1 MFGSVVL
8 DVAIGMIFVFLLMS
22 LIASV
27 IQEMLATFMQ
37 LRPANLLRG
46 VNSLFSGDSLWG
58 EDLVDSLYNHGL
70 MRGLFADPK
79 KDLPQQTPAGVGG
92 NAGAGNAG
100 GGNAGGGEAA
110 AQPQAGTGVAQSQRK
125 LTFAE
130 RFTDQRIWLREKI
143 GIVSERKV
151 QGVSDQMLLP
161 AYIPSRTFAL
171 VMIDILNKNKV
182 TGKEMM
188 RSITDALAEHHWLYR
203 ENKAGQ
209 ALYTL
214 ALDAKEDVDEFQKNL
229 ENWYN
234 DSMDRASG
242 WYKRYTQNV
251 LFFIGLLLALFFN
264 VSSVRV
270 AQTLWFD
277 RDARQAMASAADVY
291 VKNHPDV
298 ATTAAANGDKGA
310 AANGDKT
317 ASSEADLETK
327 LKESTQAFDSVT
339 SSALLPVGWK
349 HSFGDYLAS
358 IRDTLLNFHWT
369 SAWWTP
375 VGDRIEHAIVVL
387 FGWIVTACAI
397 SLGAPF
403 WFDMLNK
410 IMVVRSTIKPREK
423 SQTEKSKDK

>member
-8 DVAIGMIFVFLLMS
+8 DVAIGMVFVFLLMS

-27 IQEMLATFMQ
+27 LQEMLATFMQ

-46 VNSLFSGDSLWG
+46 LHSLFSGDSIWG
-58 EDLVDSLYNHGL
+58 KDLVDTLYNHGL
-70 MRGLFADPK
+70 IRGLFADPTR
-79 KDLPQQTPAGVGG
+79 DLDKLTAADENTVGG
-92 NAGAGNAG
+92 VAARQVGTANAA
-100 GGNAGGGEAA
+100 
-110 AQPQAGTGVAQSQRK
+110 VAPRK
-125 LTFAE
+125 LSFPEKLNA
-130 RFTDQRIWLREKI
+130 QREWLREKI

-151 QGVSDQMLLP
+151 AGVSNQLLLP

-171 VMIDILNKNKV
+171 AMIDILNKNKA

-188 RSITDALAEHHWLYR
+188 KSITDTLAEHHWIYKD
-203 ENKAGQ
+203 NKAGE

-214 ALDAKEDVDEFQKNL
+214 ALDAKEDVNAFQKNL

-242 WYKRYTQNV
+242 WYKRYTQHA
-251 LFFIGLLLALFFN
+251 LFFIGLTLALIFN

-291 VKNHPDV
+291 VKGHPEV
-298 ATTAAANGDKGA
+298 ANAATSS
-310 AANGDKT
+310 GDKT
-317 ASSEADLETK
+317 SSEGDLEKK
-327 LKESTQAFDSVT
+327 LKESTDAFDSVT

-349 HSFGDYLAS
+349 HTSAEYMSS
-358 IRDTLLNFHWT
+358 IRYNLHNFSW
-369 SAWWTP
+369 SWAWWNP
-375 VGDRIEHAIVVL
+375 VGDRLVHGMAVFL
-387 FGWIVTACAI
+387 GWLITAMAI

-410 IMVVRSTIKPREK
+410 IMVVRSTIKPQEK
-423 SQTEKSKDK
+423 SQPEASKDKAPAS